1 MIKVV
6 FVSKYLMIPESDI
19 KTINHD
25 YINDIL
31 EIELKNN
38 QRITITNFDFHDFS
52 KIEIKEILDIL
63 RGEDNE

>member
-6 FVSKYLMIPESDI
+6 FVGKYLMIPESEI

-31 EIELKNN
+31 EIELINN
-38 QRITITNFDFHDFS
+38 QRITITKFDFFDFS
-52 KIEIKEILDIL
+52 KIEYKEIKDIL
-63 RGEDNE
+63 KGEDNE